1 MGRAR
6 RLLQSSSTL
15 QSYGI
20 STELQSYCTVLF
32 STSSELQFLY
42 RATVL
47 TQSYST
53 DLQYFHR
60 ATELTHCSKAT
71 NLLYSISTEIHVELV
86 YVLLQSSS
94 TSTEVWYFYKAA
106 EVLYCIWYYFF
117 RVTVL
122 LHSNRPP
129 VLPQNS

>member
-1 MGRAR
+1 MGIAR

-15 QSYGI
+15 QSYVI
-20 STELQSYCTVLF
+20 STELQSYCTVLY

-86 YVLLQSSS
+86 YFYRAAELLQRSGIFTKLRRYCTVSDITSS
-94 TSTEVWYFYKAA
+94 E
-106 EVLYCIWYYFF
+106 
-117 RVTVL
+117 
-122 LHSNRPP
+122 
-129 VLPQNS
+129 